1 MVSNINANPRDRK
14 ATKRGR
20 KPLFDAAI
28 SKERFYAVERVFG
41 WEDKFRRLLLR
52 FEHLS
57 QLHYTFKTLAYTM
70 INMRHFCQ
78 NKPNVRPPT
87 IMRARGDFSCPY
99 VDGMS
104 AQDAQ
109 YQSII
114 ARNQESCE
122 FALSIV
128 LSVRAPKINNPQPV
142 VCKGGEGP
150 NLPLPCSSALKL
162 LI

>member
-1 MVSNINANPRDRK
+1 MVSNNNANPRDRK
-14 ATKRGR
+14 ATKRDR

-41 WEDKFRRLLLR
+41 WEDKFRD
-52 FEHLS
+52 
-57 QLHYTFKTLAYTM
+57 
-70 INMRHFCQ
+70 
-78 NKPNVRPPT
+78 KPNVRPPT
-87 IMRARGDFSCPY
+87 IMRSRVDFSCPY

-114 ARNQESCE
+114 ARNQESCK

-142 VCKGGEGP
+142 VCKGREGP
-150 NLPLPCSSALKL
+150 KLPLPCSSALKL